1 MIRRVRS
8 TRSSMRRICVE
19 GTNDAWKLDPYLDG
33 TWPGVEKDGVT
44 AHFVRERRSTAFEIR
59 LIVNA
64 LINGG

>member
-1 MIRRVRS
+1 
-8 TRSSMRRICVE
+8 MRGICVV
-19 GTNDAWKLDPYLDG
+19 GTNDAWKPDPYLDG

-44 AHFVRERRSTAFEIR
+44 AHFVRQRMFCCLTAFEIR